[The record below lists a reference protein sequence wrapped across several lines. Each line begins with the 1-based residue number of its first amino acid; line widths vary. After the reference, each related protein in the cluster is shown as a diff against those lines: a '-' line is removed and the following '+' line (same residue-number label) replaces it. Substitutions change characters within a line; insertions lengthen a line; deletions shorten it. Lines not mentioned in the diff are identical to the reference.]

1 MKILFEHNGKLPVV
15 GYGGTERIVFW
26 LMKELVRL
34 GHQVVLVAH
43 PDSDVKQYGIEL
55 IAHPG
60 VDDWRAVIPKNVDL
74 IHYSYT
80 PPFELPVPVLVTIHG
95 NGKPG
100 ELFQKNTV
108 FVSKQH
114 ALNHGSTAF
123 VHNGLDL
130 SEYPFQSQQKQSW
143 KDFMFLAKASWKV
156 KNLQDCMKACKN
168 SGKHLHI
175 AGGRRFSLSR
185 LIHSY
190 GIIGQ
195 EKKLQ
200 LLRHCDALLWPVRW
214 HEPFGVAMVEAFSQG
229 KPVIASS
236 FGSMPEIVTP
246 QVGRICKNYDEFTQC
261 VAEQPDIFDPQ
272 VIRHYVE
279 ENFSSLLMA
288 KRYVEYYEKV
298 IRGEEFNLSQPS
310 WKLTKAPQ
318 DLLPF

>member
-34 GHQVVLVAH
+34 GHEIFLVAQ
-43 PDSDVKQYGIEL
+43 PESEVKRFGIQL
-55 IAHPG
+55 IPHPG
-60 VDDWRAVIPKNVDL
+60 TPDWRSVIPHGIDL

-80 PPFELPVPVLVTIHG
+80 PPFELPVPSLTTIHG
-95 NGKPG
+95 NGKIG
-100 ELFQKNTV
+100 EIFPKNTV

-130 SEYPFQSQQKQSW
+130 AEYPFQLPQKKTW
-143 KDFMFLAKASWKV
+143 NHFMFLAKASWKV
-156 KNLQDCMKACKN
+156 KNLQDCMKACKK

-175 AGGRRFSLSR
+175 AGGHRFSFSR

-195 EKKLQ
+195 EKKLE

-214 HEPFGVAMVEAFSQG
+214 HEPFGVAMIEAFSQG

-236 FGSMPEIVTP
+236 FGSMPEIINSK
-246 QVGRICKNYDEFTQC
+246 VGRICQTYDEFAQYISDC
-261 VAEQPDIFDPQ
+261 PDDFDPQ
-272 VIRHYVE
+272 AIRHYVE
-279 ENFSSLLMA
+279 ENFSSLQMA
-288 KRYVEYYEKV
+288 KRYVDYYEKV
-298 IRGEEFNLSQPS
+298 IRGEEINGSCPT
-310 WKLTKAPQ
+310 WKDPRAPQ
-318 DLLPF
+318 ELLSF